1 MSTTEKTAKKKAG
14 PVKSD
19 AFVGYLRAHK
29 KFPNLWCPGCG
40 NGIVMSSLI
49 RAIEKLELSKD
60 DVAMV
65 SGIGCSSRM
74 PVYLDFQALHTTHGR
89 ALAFATGVKFAR
101 PDLKV
106 IVITGDGDALS
117 IGGNHLIHA
126 CRRNIDITTILINNY
141 TYGMTGGQASPT
153 TPSGA
158 YATTTPFGN
167 TEKQFDPCAL
177 AKGAGA
183 TFVARTTVYHT
194 PQMDKILM
202 EGISHRGFSFI
213 EVISNCHTYYGRLN
227 HLGQAT
233 ALLRRFQEK
242 ASKQAQNDAVC
253 SEESKDLI
261 VTGVLHRD
269 TEKTELCDE
278 YQKLLDSL
286 AKGGGHE

>member
-1 MSTTEKTAKKKAG
+1 MTTAVTEPETKQQ
-14 PVKSD
+14 VKSD
-19 AFVGYLRAHK
+19 AFLNYLRPHK
-29 KFPNLWCPGCG
+29 RFPNLWCPGCG
-40 NGIVMSSLI
+40 NGIVMSGLVRSI
-49 RAIEKLELSKD
+49 DKLGLDKD
-60 DVAMV
+60 NVALV

-141 TYGMTGGQASPT
+141 TYGMTGGQVSPT
-153 TPSGA
+153 TPSGSF
-158 YATTTPFGN
+158 ATTTPYGN
-167 TEKQFDPCAL
+167 AEKHFEACDL
-177 AKGAGA
+177 VKGAGA

-194 PQMDKILM
+194 PQMDKIFR
-202 EGISHRGFSFI
+202 EAIAHRGFSFV

-227 HLGQAT
+227 RLGQAT
-233 ALLRRFQEK
+233 ALLRMFQEK
-242 ASKQAQNDAVC
+242 AAPVAKAKNISP
-253 SEESKDLI
+253 EESKDLI

-278 YQKLLDSL
+278 YQKLVDHLS
-286 AKGGGHE
+286 KERKS